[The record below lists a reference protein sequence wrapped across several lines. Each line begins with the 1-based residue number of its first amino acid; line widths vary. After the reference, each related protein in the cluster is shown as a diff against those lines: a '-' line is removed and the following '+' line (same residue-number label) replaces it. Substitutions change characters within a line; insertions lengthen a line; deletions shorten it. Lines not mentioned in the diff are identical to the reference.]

1 MTNSNEKITPF
12 VSFRKVESTDKNNSG
27 SSDIF
32 DVGFLKEQNTLGT
45 RITEARKAAKL
56 SQKELSEKLA
66 DYRVFIKSG
75 SISKWEKG
83 DAMPNPYQ
91 LLALCHLLHINDMLE
106 YFTGITPQRADFS
119 PELNQKGLNILKLF
133 KETLIASGNYA
144 PRSRRAFT
152 EPAPELMVKVFS
164 TPAAAGT
171 GSFMDDEDYDMIGF
185 DPSNVPDGT
194 EFGIRVTGDSML
206 PRYVPGQIV
215 FVEQC
220 KELYPG
226 EIGVFIC
233 NGNAYIKQYRELAPD
248 EDELEDYTY
257 DGRICMKVTL
267 YSLNRDRAD
276 CDVHITPNDR
286 LDIVGRVLS

>member
-1 MTNSNEKITPF
+1 MANSNEKITPF
-12 VSFRKVESTDKNNSG
+12 VPFPKVESTNTYNPTR
-27 SSDIF
+27 SDIF
-32 DVGFLKEQNTLGT
+32 DVGFLKEQNTIGT
-45 RITEARKAAKL
+45 RITEARKATKL
-56 SQKELSEKLA
+56 SQKELSEKLE
-66 DYRVFIKSG
+66 DYNVHIKPG

-91 LLALCHLLHINDMLE
+91 LLAICHLLHINEPIE

-119 PELNQKGLNILKLF
+119 PELNQKGLNMLKLF

-144 PRSRRAFT
+144 PRSRRTYT
-152 EPAPELMVKVFS
+152 EPAPEVMVKVFS

-171 GSFMDDEDYDMIGF
+171 GSFMDGEDYDMIGF

-194 EFGIRVTGDSML
+194 DFGIRVTGDSML

-220 KELYPG
+220 AELYPG

-233 NGNAYIKQYRELAPD
+233 NGNAYIKQYRESAPD
-248 EDELEDYTY
+248 EDELEDYTFG
-257 DGRICMKVTL
+257 DRICQKVTL

-276 CDVHITPNDR
+276 CDVYITPHDR